1 MSSVPHFFLSR
12 NNNLGPQSP
21 HRVIPFPQFK
31 FLLIFV
37 KLPIRMCFEEKPFFG
52 LPSSFLSLLAY
63 KKLKGFQ
70 IIGQRC
76 WKHFVFFTSFKQMTV
91 TNNDELTANSLTKN
105 LKTILLSW
113 VHKVLAHTLCL
124 FVFFKKSPELNT
136 HLHIIIVPLIFN
148 RITLLCTLNSSSKS
162 NFL

>member
-1 MSSVPHFFLSR
+1 MFWRKTL
-12 NNNLGPQSP
+12 
-21 HRVIPFPQFK
+21 
-31 FLLIFV
+31 
-37 KLPIRMCFEEKPFFG
+37 FG

-124 FVFFKKSPELNT
+124 FVFFKKSPKLNT

-148 RITLLCTLNSSSKS
+148 RITLLCTVAPKVTSFNRIVEQ
-162 NFL
+162 NFSQLIHWLFKAFIVFFIK